1 MRLIYSTCDYC
12 GAGTHKVH
20 FDGGGYCSC
29 ECASDAELARRR
41 AGRELRARQIV
52 ARERQADTQGAL
64 TIGLALVVLALV
76 AICSGC
82 DAPGDHIG
90 PDERAH
96 IARGR
101 AIGGIE

>member
-12 GAGTHKVH
+12 GQGTHKVH
-20 FDGGGYCSC
+20 FDGAGYCSC
-29 ECASDAELARRR
+29 ECASQAELSRRR
-41 AGRELRARQIV
+41 EGRELRERQAV

-64 TIGLALVVLALV
+64 TIVLALAALV
-76 AICSGC
+76 LVICSGC
-82 DAPGDHIG
+82 DSPEDHVG
-90 PDERAH
+90 PDERGH